1 MQGSKYP
8 SILGNNGFLMI
19 VIDLEMS
26 GLDPVKN
33 SILSIGAVE
42 FSNPKNQFY
51 MECRMRDGAEADPE
65 ALEVNGFTKKQITD
79 KSKPS
84 LEEVLKKFCAW
95 MDEVDDRTIGGHN
108 VQFDIRFLKHSFY
121 IYEMDYKIGSR
132 CIDTYAL
139 TYVSYLKRKV
149 KPPMKDNRADI
160 TSNVVFKYCGLTH
173 EPNPH
178 NALTGAK
185 MMAESMSR
193 LLYGKNMLAEFRD
206 MPIPRYLKIS
216 KRLP

>member
-1 MQGSKYP
+1 
-8 SILGNNGFLMI
+8 
-19 VIDLEMS
+19 MS

-33 SILSIGAVE
+33 SILSIGAID
-42 FSNPKNQFY
+42 FSKPKNQFY
-51 MECRMRDGAEADPE
+51 IECRLREGAEADPE
-65 ALEVNGFTKKQITD
+65 ALEVNGFTKKQIND
-79 KSKPS
+79 KNKLS
-84 LEEVLKKFCAW
+84 LHDALKEFCAW
-95 MDEVDDRTIGGHN
+95 MDKVDDRTIGGHN

-139 TYVSYLKRKV
+139 AYVSHLKRKI
-149 KPPMKDNRADI
+149 KPPMRDNRADI
-160 TSNVVFKYCGLTH
+160 TSNVVFNYCGLTH

-193 LLYGKNMLAEFRD
+193 LIYGKGLLVEFKH
-206 MPIPRYLKIS
+206 MPIPKYLKTS
-216 KRLP
+216 KGLS